1 MLNKITIP
9 LMSVLVALLIFN
21 QFQAVSLHAMMKAH
35 HNSLALSEEVQE
47 DGSEMASNKPSVDFV
62 ELAKKILPTGIP
74 VAYGAEL
81 GISYDNA
88 AASIPILAPYEQDTR
103 EVKLTGEKL
112 ERYIK
117 IGMSATCEFCCSAK
131 TMVFP
136 DGRKACGCAH
146 SAAMRG
152 VVAYLLDNTDM
163 TDQEILVEANKLK
176 AVYFPGPTIQ
186 KYAAA
191 NGLIDT
197 STQGLQ
203 RQVGGC

>member
-9 LMSVLVALLIFN
+9 LMGVLVALLIFN
-21 QFQAVSLHAMMKAH
+21 QFQAVSLHSMMKTY
-35 HNSLALSEEVQE
+35 HNSLALAGDAE
-47 DGSEMASNKPSVDFV
+47 GNNSNKSGVDFV
-62 ELAKKILPTGIP
+62 KLAKALLPTGIP

-81 GISYDNA
+81 NISYDDA

-103 EVKLTGEKL
+103 KVKLTGEKL
-112 ERYIK
+112 ERYIR
-117 IGMSATCEFCCSAK
+117 IGMSTSCEFCCSAR
-131 TMVFP
+131 TLVFQ

-152 VVAYLLDNTDM
+152 AVAYLLENTDM
-163 TDQEILVEANKLK
+163 TDQEILDEANKLK
-176 AVYFPGPTIQ
+176 AVYFPGPTVQ

-197 STQGLQ
+197 SGPSGQGLQ